1 MKADLDRLMRERD
14 LAGIIIAIDHNYSA
28 PLDYLVGTVH
38 ITKGLAM
45 KKVGEPPVL
54 FVNPMEVEEAA
65 VTGCTVYTFN
75 DLGWLELLKE
85 HENRNDAEVI
95 FWKRCLQ
102 KVGIESGNIAIY
114 GVSDLHIIIELVRLL
129 ENAYPE
135 YHFQGELGRT
145 IFEVA
150 SITKDADELARIRS
164 VAERT
169 SEVLQATWDFIG
181 IHHEKDGEVVNIADV
196 PLTIGAV
203 KAFIRRELLD
213 RGLEDTGMIFAQGRD
228 AGFPHSRGQ
237 ADMVLKVGESI
248 VFDLF
253 PRELGGGY
261 HHDVTRTWCIG
272 YAPDNVRQI
281 YDTVKEAF
289 DIAIESYGL
298 NKPTHLMQ
306 EAVLDYFEGKG
317 HPTSRSDPNEMNGY
331 VHSLG
336 HGLGL
341 NVHENPRI
349 THLQQTDHF
358 EIGNVV
364 TIEPGLYYPDEGLG
378 VRIEDTVYIDEAGEL
393 ITLTD
398 FRKDLVLPLS
408 EG

>member
-1 MKADLDRLMRERD
+1 MKADLDRLMEERD
-14 LAGIIIAIDHNYSA
+14 IDGLIIAIDHNYSA

-45 KKVGEPPVL
+45 KKIGEPPVL
-54 FVNPMEVEEAA
+54 FVNPMEVEEASA
-65 VTGCTVYTFN
+65 TGCTVYTFN
-75 DLGWLELLKE
+75 DLGWSELLKE
-85 HENRNDAEVI
+85 HENRSAAEVI

-102 KVGIESGNIAIY
+102 KIGVESGNIAIY

-129 ENAYPE
+129 EVAHPE
-135 YHFQGELGRT
+135 YHFHGELGRT
-145 IFEVA
+145 IFEIA
-150 SITKDADELARIRS
+150 SITKDADELERIRS

-169 SEVLQATWDFIG
+169 SEVLQATWDFIS
-181 IHHEKDGEVVNIADV
+181 IHHEKDGEVVNVADV

-203 KAFIRRELLD
+203 KAFVRRELLD

-272 YAPDNVRQI
+272 HAPDNVREI

-289 DIAIESYGL
+289 DIAIESFGL

-317 HPTSRSDPNEMNGY
+317 HPTGRTHPNEMNGY

-358 EIGNVV
+358 EVGNVV
-364 TIEPGLYYPDEGLG
+364 TIEPGLYYPDDGLG
-378 VRIEDTVYIDEAGEL
+378 VRIEDTVYIDESGEL

-408 EG
+408 GE